1 MVMTEKRPRL
11 PKGNMF
17 MPNTTIEELRDIYNN
32 TGTILRLLACI
43 KRKEYHTPLYRA
55 GCEAIGA

>member
-1 MVMTEKRPRL
+1 MTEKRPRL

-17 MPNTTIEELRDIYNN
+17 MPDTTIEELRDIYKNA
-32 TGTILRLLACI
+32 GTILRMLAYI
-43 KRKEYHTPLYRA
+43 KRKEYHTPLYGA